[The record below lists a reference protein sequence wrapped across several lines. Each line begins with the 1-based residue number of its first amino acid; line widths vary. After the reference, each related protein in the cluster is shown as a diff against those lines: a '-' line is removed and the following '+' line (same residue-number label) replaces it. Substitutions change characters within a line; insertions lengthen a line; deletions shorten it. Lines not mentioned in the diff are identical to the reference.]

1 MVKGLDT
8 FRDHFADFTDSYV
21 LIGGTASSLAI
32 EALGGEFRATK
43 DLDIVLCVEALDG
56 AFVTAFWDF
65 VQRGQYENR
74 QKGTEKRQ
82 FYRFFGPARADFPA
96 MLELFSRRPDALDL
110 PDEARLSPVPMED
123 QVSSL
128 SAILMDDDYYA
139 FVMGQRTVQDGLPF
153 IPATG
158 LIPLKAHAFK
168 NLSDQK
174 AQGGT
179 VDSKQINKHRND
191 IYRLFAVMDRGQVT
205 TLPDGVRQHLE
216 EALDLMADT
225 SIELKP
231 FALSRMKV
239 PEAIAEL
246 KRLYG
251 IQVE

>member
-8 FRDHFADFTDSYV
+8 FRDHFAGFTDRYV

-32 EALGGEFRATK
+32 EALGGAFRATK

-65 VQRGQYENR
+65 VKKGAYESR
-74 QKGTEKRQ
+74 QKSTGKRQ
-82 FYRFFGPARADFPA
+82 FYRFFGPRRAEFPA

-110 PDEARLSPVPMED
+110 PDEARLSPVPVDD

-139 FVMGQRTVQDGLPF
+139 FVMAQRTVEAGLPY
-153 IPATG
+153 IPARG

-174 AQGGT
+174 ADGAA

-191 IYRLFAVMDRGQVT
+191 IYRLFAVMDRNQVT
-205 TLPDGVRQHLE
+205 ELSDVIRLNLNAALE
-216 EALDLMADT
+216 LMDDT
-225 SIELKP
+225 PMELKP
-231 FALSRMKV
+231 FGLSGRDV
-239 PEAIAEL
+239 SSVVEEL

-251 IQVE
+251 M